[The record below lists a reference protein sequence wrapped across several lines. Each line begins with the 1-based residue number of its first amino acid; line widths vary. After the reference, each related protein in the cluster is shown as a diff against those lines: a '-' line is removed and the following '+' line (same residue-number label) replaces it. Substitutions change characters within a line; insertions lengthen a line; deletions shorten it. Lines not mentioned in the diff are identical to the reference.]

1 MQSKMEQVSVTPQL
15 ETAQAAQGMGRGG
28 GGGGVGGGGGDVSR
42 YMYKEKYGNL

>member
-15 ETAQAAQGMGRGG
+15 ETAQAAQGGG
-28 GGGGVGGGGGDVSR
+28 GGGGGGGGDVSR